1 MFCTQCGFQL
11 ENEDLFCAKCGKATR
26 SGYPPAGAVPA
37 ILSRPMEHKKIAAVC
52 AGFARYFDVDVT
64 LMRILWVAMAVVTGG
79 LGVLVYIGAWILMP
93 KDYPA
98 PAAHRAAQPV

>member
-1 MFCTQCGFQL
+1 MFCTQCGFEL
-11 ENEDLFCAKCGKATR
+11 EERDRFCAQCGKPTQPGYTARTR
-26 SGYPPAGAVPA
+26 VGPV
-37 ILSRPMEHKKIAAVC
+37 LSRPIDQKKIAGVC

-64 LMRILWVAMAVVTGG
+64 LMRILWVGLTVVTGG

-98 PAAHRAAQPV
+98 PAASPVVQAS